1 MNFELSL
8 QAQQE
13 VPLWLEE
20 YAKSSQSSAGFSN
33 YGGKFGGRDIRKDQ
47 PKVNCLNNANYST
60 MLFFCVCKNCF
71 YTPVFKTQRI
81 MVYQCPT
88 VRLFHMLCSNNPLAN
103 SLQISQSYWN

>member
-1 MNFELSL
+1 M

-47 PKVNCLNNANYST
+47 PKVNCLNNANY
-60 MLFFCVCKNCF
+60 MLFFCVEKLVLAELHVCPSNCG
-71 YTPVFKTQRI
+71 
-81 MVYQCPT
+81 
-88 VRLFHMLCSNNPLAN
+88 
-103 SLQISQSYWN
+103 IS